1 MNEFAPPQQ
10 IEPEK
15 LLVIACGM
23 IAREVLAVRE
33 RHGFEH
39 LELRCLPAEYH
50 YYPDRIPPAMDAAIT
65 EARDEGFRHIFVGYG
80 DCGTGGML
88 DKVCEKH
95 GVERMVGPHC
105 FAFYQ
110 GIDAFEKIA
119 DDDFTSFYV
128 TDFLC
133 RQFDAFFMRPLG
145 LDRHPTVMP
154 GATLHRREIAA
165 AVGGWR
171 LPHETRVPVDVDFAA
186 RVRAR
191 GYRCAHSRRATLFK
205 FPSSSRRDVYVT
217 RDVRQQ
223 TRVAGDLARDPD
235 RAVEEGLAAVV
246 EAFATGRGEL
256 SLESPPGTPGD
267 VWRRAVR
274 TKRSGPAAPRATVGA
289 AEFSPEAGWSPLEV
303 GAGGRPFRWTTGQAA
318 HVVVPAD
325 GTADLDVEVGLAGA
339 VTRAVRDTARITFG
353 GRVLARGPDGEE
365 GDVAVLRAR
374 APATPGREAGLMIS
388 VVADAVCPRDAG
400 LGDDPRTLGLAV
412 AFVRASPAGGGA
424 A

>member
-65 EARDEGFRHIFVGYG
+65 EARDEGFQHIFVGYG

-95 GVERMVGPHC
+95 GVERMAGPHC

-145 LDRHPTVMP
+145 LDRHPELAKDYFRHYEKVVYLAQTDDPELDKV
-154 GATLHRREIAA
+154 AER
-165 AVGGWR
+165 
-171 LPHETRVPVDVDFAA
+171 AA
-186 RVRAR
+186 R
-191 GYRCAHSRRATLFK
+191 
-205 FPSSSRRDVYVT
+205 
-217 RDVRQQ
+217 
-223 TRVAGDLARDPD
+223 
-235 RAVEEGLAAVV
+235 
-246 EAFATGRGEL
+246 
-256 SLESPPGTPGD
+256 
-267 VWRRAVR
+267 
-274 TKRSGPAAPRATVGA
+274 
-289 AEFSPEAGWSPLEV
+289 
-303 GAGGRPFRWTTGQAA
+303 
-318 HVVVPAD
+318 
-325 GTADLDVEVGLAGA
+325 
-339 VTRAVRDTARITFG
+339 
-353 GRVLARGPDGEE
+353 
-365 GDVAVLRAR
+365 
-374 APATPGREAGLMIS
+374 M
-388 VVADAVCPRDAG
+388 
-400 LGDDPRTLGLAV
+400 LGLAYEKRRTGYGDLDQ
-412 AFVRASPAGGGA
+412 ALAQA
-424 A
+424 ARLGPTRSS